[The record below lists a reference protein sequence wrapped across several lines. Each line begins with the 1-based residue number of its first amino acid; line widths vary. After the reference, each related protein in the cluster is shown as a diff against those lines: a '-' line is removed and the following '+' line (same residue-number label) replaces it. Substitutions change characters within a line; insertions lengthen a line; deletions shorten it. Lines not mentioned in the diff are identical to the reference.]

1 MAKAPSKQPGKKPL
15 NIATSAPTATAL
27 ARLRELAQP
36 TKKSP
41 AKSKPAK
48 SKPAK
53 SKPAKSKP
61 ATSSAGTSP
70 APASAAATSPPKA
83 PEASPKAPAKAPAA
97 PKAPKNAPKT
107 PKTPQKSAKAAVRA
121 TKVSPLATAPQLTL
135 GSSVLPRVTDMLC
148 RVPKEHVTSPIL
160 PVPQLVSEALGL
172 FAVAKLY
179 AERLAK
185 IGFSDAMLQGLQL
198 YAQALHEAQTQLES
212 QRGKQS
218 TPTDLKVV
226 SQALELRSQLLLAAR
241 LTLRKDRKVMESLD
255 AIAEGEGLADL
266 ARDLLDL
273 ALLAETYPAQLS
285 RVGLGLDIAQKAREL
300 SRKIAAKLDSV
311 KTPTDEHRTIEDLR
325 NRAATVLH
333 ELMAEARL
341 GGAYVFRKEPRI
353 ALLFTATHR
362 HGSR

>member
-53 SKPAKSKP
+53 SKPA
-61 ATSSAGTSP
+61 TSSAATSP

-83 PEASPKAPAKAPAA
+83 P
-97 PKAPKNAPKT
+97 
-107 PKTPQKSAKAAVRA
+107 AKAAVS
-121 TKVSPLATAPQLTL
+121 TTEVSPLATAPQPKPD
-135 GSSVLPRVTDMLC
+135 SKVLPRVTDMLS

-198 YAQALHEAQTQLES
+198 YAQALQEAQTQLES

-218 TPTDLKVV
+218 SPTDLKVV
-226 SQALELRSQLLLAAR
+226 NQALELRSQLLLAAR

-311 KTPTDEHRTIEDLR
+311 KPPTDEHRTIEDLR

>member
-1 MAKAPSKQPGKKPL
+1 MAKAPSKQPGKKPQ

-48 SKPAK
+48 SKPA
-53 SKPAKSKP
+53 
-61 ATSSAGTSP
+61 TSSAATSP
-70 APASAAATSPPKA
+70 APASAAA
-83 PEASPKAPAKAPAA
+83 KAPAKA
-97 PKAPKNAPKT
+97 
-107 PKTPQKSAKAAVRA
+107 AVS
-121 TKVSPLATAPQLTL
+121 TTEVSPLATAPQPKPD
-135 GSSVLPRVTDMLC
+135 SKVLPRVTDMLS

-198 YAQALHEAQTQLES
+198 YAQALQEAQTQLES

-226 SQALELRSQLLLAAR
+226 NQALELRSQLLLAAR

-311 KTPTDEHRTIEDLR
+311 KPPTDEHRTIEDLR
-325 NRAATVLH
+325 SRAATVLH

>member
-1 MAKAPSKQPGKKPL
+1 MAKAPSKQPGKKPQ

-48 SKPAK
+48 SKPA
-53 SKPAKSKP
+53 
-61 ATSSAGTSP
+61 TSSAATSP

-83 PEASPKAPAKAPAA
+83 P
-97 PKAPKNAPKT
+97 
-107 PKTPQKSAKAAVRA
+107 AKAAVS
-121 TKVSPLATAPQLTL
+121 TTEVSPLATAPQPKPD
-135 GSSVLPRVTDMLC
+135 SKVLPRVTDMLS

-198 YAQALHEAQTQLES
+198 YAQALQEAQTQLES

-218 TPTDLKVV
+218 SPTDLKVV
-226 SQALELRSQLLLAAR
+226 NQALELRSQLLLAAR

-285 RVGLGLDIAQKAREL
+285 RAGPRHFAKGARAVTQDCRQAGLRQASDG
-300 SRKIAAKLDSV
+300 
-311 KTPTDEHRTIEDLR
+311 
-325 NRAATVLH
+325 
-333 ELMAEARL
+333 
-341 GGAYVFRKEPRI
+341 
-353 ALLFTATHR
+353 
-362 HGSR
+362 